1 MGLKLRSERSHAI
14 GRSFVKCFKMYYSS
28 DNWLWSVRA
37 STFVVQQE
45 ETVLVDAVFLDELL
59 N

>member
-1 MGLKLRSERSHAI
+1 
-14 GRSFVKCFKMYYSS
+14 MYYSS